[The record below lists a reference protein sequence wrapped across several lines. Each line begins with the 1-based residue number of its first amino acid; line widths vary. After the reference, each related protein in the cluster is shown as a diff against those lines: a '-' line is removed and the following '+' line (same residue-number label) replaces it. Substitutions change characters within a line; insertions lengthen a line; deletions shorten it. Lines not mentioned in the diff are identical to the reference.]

1 MDREV
6 LMHQMRERFE
16 EEFAKALQALEDAPD
31 GHWIDASEM
40 AFRDAALTV
49 AREGLELAVQAR
61 VDADVTAQAAAFSPQ
76 DPALSDLPPA
86 RNKGIRAL
94 NVLTATGV
102 VTVNRRYFWSKATGG
117 LCPVDALV
125 GIQDG
130 TVTAGARCILC
141 TLGVV
146 QDFKQA
152 AEDLYTVARIR
163 VSAERLRQVV
173 EAEGRRVMEVRLAGA
188 LHPGWSASGMD
199 AVYLGVDGVMVRGVT
214 ESEKQKRRRG
224 HQVRRDE
231 REQAGRGST
240 KPLPAASSGTTE
252 TFKEMKIGV
261 FYDKSKAQVFTFASG
276 ENHVGFGRMMEK
288 HADQLAL
295 AEASTLVSITDGAP
309 WIRNRIL
316 EHLPYVGAMLLDFY
330 HLSEHIWDT
339 AKCCL
344 STSDEARAWA
354 EDQLH
359 EIKQVGP
366 AGVLAAIATLSK
378 KVRSNGKKERL
389 RSLRNYLTERWE
401 MLDYRRAL
409 SLGWDIGSG
418 PTEAM
423 CKNLTLRL
431 KRTGM
436 KWDPPNAAAVMNLV
450 ALRESGQWD
459 AWWTRSAA

>member
-1 MDREV
+1 MD
-6 LMHQMRERFE
+6 
-16 EEFAKALQALEDAPD
+16 
-31 GHWIDASEM
+31 
-40 AFRDAALTV
+40 
-49 AREGLELAVQAR
+49 
-61 VDADVTAQAAAFSPQ
+61 
-76 DPALSDLPPA
+76 
-86 RNKGIRAL
+86 
-94 NVLTATGV
+94 VLTATGT
-102 VTVNRRYFWSKATGG
+102 VTLQRRYFWSRATGG

-125 GIQDG
+125 GIREG

-141 TLGVV
+141 TLGVI

-163 VSAERLRQVV
+163 VSPERLRQIV
-173 EAEGRRVMEVRLAGA
+173 ETEGRRVIEARWTGA
-188 LHPGWSASGMD
+188 LDPGWSASQAD
-199 AVYLGVDGVMVRGVT
+199 RVYAGVDGVMVRGVT
-214 ESEKQKRRRG
+214 ATEKKKRRRQ
-224 HQVRRDE
+224 HETRREE
-231 REQAGRGST
+231 RDQAGIGNT
-240 KPLPAASSGTTE
+240 KPLPSLSSGTTDA
-252 TFKEMKIGV
+252 FKEMKIGL
-261 FYDKSKAQVFTFASG
+261 FYDQSKTQVFTFATQ
-276 ENHVGFGRMMEK
+276 ENHMGFGRLMEK

-316 EHLPYVGAMLLDFY
+316 EHLPYIDAMLLDFY

-344 STSDEARAWA
+344 GDSDETRKWA

-359 EIKQVGP
+359 EIKHVGP
-366 AGVLAAIATLSK
+366 AGVLAAIAALSK
-378 KVRSNGKKERL
+378 KVRSNRKKKSL
-389 RSLRNYLTERWE
+389 RQLRNYLTERWE

-409 SLGWDIGSG
+409 ASGWDIGSG

-436 KWDPPNAAAVMNLV
+436 KWDPSNAAAVMNLV

-459 AWWTRSAA
+459 AWWIRSAA